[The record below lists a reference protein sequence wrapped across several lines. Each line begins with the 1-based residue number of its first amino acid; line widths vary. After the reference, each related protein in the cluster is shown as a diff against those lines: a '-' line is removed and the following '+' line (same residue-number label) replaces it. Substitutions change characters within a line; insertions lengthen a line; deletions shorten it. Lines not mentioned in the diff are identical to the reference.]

1 MIKFNWDDF
10 VTGKIAVRCRTEEDA
25 IEFLNKCHNIGL
37 KWCTGK
43 DANIVNCW
51 RIHKEFT
58 VYICGNKGIEFH
70 HTKSLD
76 FIDSLRGI
84 EIVDFISENEI
95 ALTTINDKVKNI
107 SFEDITK
114 KMHELYLIK
123 NKNYGNSF
131 SKQFEEYGLT
141 SVCIRLEDKLN
152 RLKNLNKQLQDSENG
167 ITDVN
172 MDDESIKD
180 TLIDLAN
187 YSVLA
192 IMELN
197 KGEE

>member
-1 MIKFNWDDF
+1 MSCKDCIYRAINCTNIASKYYGEKVKLEDNCDLYKKGKSSHTYIEEMAKSVCNNMKAIGHESTEYLNCNDDF
-10 VTGKIAVRCRTEEDA
+10 EA
-25 IEFLNKCHNIGL
+25 
-37 KWCTGK
+37 
-43 DANIVNCW
+43 
-51 RIHKEFT
+51 
-58 VYICGNKGIEFH
+58 
-70 HTKSLD
+70 
-76 FIDSLRGI
+76 
-84 EIVDFISENEI
+84 
-95 ALTTINDKVKNI
+95 
-107 SFEDITK
+107 ITK

-152 RLKNLNKQLQDSENG
+152 RLKSLNKQLQDSQNG